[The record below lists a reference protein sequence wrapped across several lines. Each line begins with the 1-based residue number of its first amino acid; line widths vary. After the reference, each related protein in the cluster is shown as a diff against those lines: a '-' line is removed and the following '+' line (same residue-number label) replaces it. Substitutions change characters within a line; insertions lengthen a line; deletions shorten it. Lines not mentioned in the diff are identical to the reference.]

1 MEAIKSVAP
10 LRVIGWLSLAALAIN
25 NTIGAGIFALPAS
38 AAALLGPYSPF
49 AFLLAGIAI
58 FLIALCFAEA
68 GSQFD
73 RSGGPYLYAS
83 AAFGPLVGFEV
94 GWLTIVARI
103 TALGAISNTFSAY
116 LGYFWPVL
124 GRGMGQFAS
133 ITLLTAALAALNYV
147 GVRQGMVAVNVFTI
161 GKLIPLVVFCVAGL
175 FFLHVRNFAMSTA
188 PAADAMQRAT
198 LMLVFAFGGFEAASI
213 PTEEVL
219 DPRRAL
225 PRAILFSVGTVVAL
239 FLLIQV
245 VAVGTFPGLA
255 SSATPLASAAASF
268 LGPAGGLL
276 LTAGALLSTIG
287 TTSNIMLHGPRSL
300 YAQAAR
306 GQLPKVFARIHPRYR
321 TPTVSVLALA
331 FTGWV
336 LAITGT
342 FTQLVALTTLSRLL
356 YYLTTC
362 LAVPVLRRTMPASG
376 ARFRLPGGG
385 TIPILAVAVCVW
397 LLAGSSWKEAAMTG
411 AALLV
416 GAGFYGLVLKNRT
429 PEAVAIS
436 HE

>member
-1 MEAIKSVAP
+1 M
-10 LRVIGWLSLAALAIN
+10 AALAIN
-25 NTIGAGIFALPAS
+25 NTIGAGIFALPAN
-38 AAALLGPYSPF
+38 AAALLGPFSPF

-83 AAFGPLVGFEV
+83 AAFGPFIGFEV
-94 GWLTIVARI
+94 GWLTIVARV

-116 LGYFWPVL
+116 LGYFWPML
-124 GRGMGQFAS
+124 GRGAGQFVS

-147 GVRQGMVAVNVFTI
+147 GVRQGMAAVKLFTI
-161 GKLIPLVVFCVAGL
+161 GKLLPLVAFCIAGL
-175 FFLHVRNFAMSTA
+175 FFLHGRNFAMSA
-188 PAADAMQRAT
+188 PPGADAIQRTT

-225 PRAILFSVGTVVAL
+225 PRAILFSVGTVVVL

-255 SSATPLASAAASF
+255 SSATPLASAARIF

-276 LTAGALLSTIG
+276 LTAGALVSTIG

-306 GQLPKVFARIHPRYR
+306 GQLPRVFARIHPRYR
-321 TPTVSVLALA
+321 TPAVSVLALA
-331 FTGWV
+331 FTGWA
-336 LAITGT
+336 LAVTGT

-362 LAVPVLRRTMPASG
+362 LAVPVLRRTMPASD

-385 TIPILAVAVCVW
+385 MIPILAVAVCVW

-411 AALLV
+411 AALLI
-416 GAGFYGLVLKNRT
+416 GAALYVPLLKGRT
-429 PEAVAIS
+429 S
-436 HE
+436 SNG